1 MAFLSRASRFPAPVV
16 LAVMLPVVA
25 LIGWL
30 DFETGPVAM
39 SLLYF
44 VPIVFAAWV
53 SGGAAAVIVALGAGV
68 AWLVSEHAFMQH
80 PEQIIFWNAFTRTT
94 TFVVI
99 AVMVGIVR
107 QDRDQLDALNSR
119 LVAALDV
126 ETRVARTD
134 PLTGLPN
141 TRSFREAL
149 DREVARSLREQ
160 SPISISYIDLD
171 NFKRIN
177 DTMGH
182 DAGDDV
188 LRRVGEAL
196 RRSVR
201 AEDLAAR
208 LGGDEFAIL
217 SVRPT
222 REGLTTIATRIQ
234 AEVGEIARDFE
245 GKGFGCT
252 MGMILFPVAPKDAV
266 AAVRE
271 ADELMYEIKA
281 RSKGG
286 FEVREHR
293 DEEPG

>member
-1 MAFLSRASRFPAPVV
+1 MTVEVQSRRSSAAVV
-16 LAVMLPVVA
+16 VTVSLAAVG

-39 SLLYF
+39 SLFYF
-44 VPIVFAAWV
+44 VPIVVTAWKAGRTSSVVVSLAA
-53 SGGAAAVIVALGAGV
+53 GGVWLASELAL
-68 AWLVSEHAFMQH
+68 MQH
-80 PEQIIFWNAFTRTT
+80 AEHVILWNCFTRTT

-99 AVMVGIVR
+99 AVMVSVVR
-107 QDRDQLDALNSR
+107 RDRER
-119 LVAALDV
+119 LAAALEM

-141 TRSFREAL
+141 SRSFREAL
-149 DREVARSLREQ
+149 ARELARGQREN
-160 SPISISYIDLD
+160 IAIGISYIDLD
-171 NFKRIN
+171 NFKKIN

-196 RRSVR
+196 ARSLR
-201 AEDLAAR
+201 AEDMAAR

-222 REGLTTIATRIQ
+222 EEGLASIAKRVL
-234 AEVGEIARDFE
+234 AEVGEIARDYE

-252 MGMILFPVAPKDAV
+252 LGMILFPVAPEDAIVAV
-266 AAVRE
+266 AE
-271 ADELMYEIKA
+271 ADALMYEVKA
-281 RSKGG
+281 RSKGA
-286 FEVREHR
+286 FEVRVSR
-293 DEEPG
+293 GARALG